1 MRVAHAQRTAPTGT
15 PTKKASDL
23 QRPSHL
29 VHVFPTF
36 AYGGVPIRI
45 ADVISRL
52 DGAYRH
58 SILSLDGRTDAKSR
72 IDTKI
77 DAHFPQPPSG
87 RLPGLVPTIAR
98 WLKTARPDLLLTY
111 NWGAIEW
118 ALSSRLMRGL
128 RHIHFESGFGP
139 EEADRQLPRRNLFR
153 RVALSGSERLVV
165 PSHLLMRIA
174 TQQWRVEPSKVLL
187 LPNGVDLA
195 RYRPDA
201 GKPDMFAKPGDHPRP
216 LVGTVSPL
224 RKEKALDRL
233 LRAAAPLLREGRCT
247 LLIAGDG
254 AERPTL
260 EALATQLGIASQT
273 RFLGHV
279 EDVAAFMPLLDVFCL
294 TSDTEQMPNALL
306 QAMASACSVAAVD
319 VGDVARI
326 LSRENRALVVPR
338 DDEPALTVMLNRL
351 LDDGALRRALGAANR
366 RQAEERYDLR
376 DMVRAYEALFWNT
389 ALPTK
394 IPKTL

>member
-1 MRVAHAQRTAPTGT
+1 MALAQATAREAAAAP
-15 PTKKASDL
+15 
-23 QRPSHL
+23 QRSRHF

-52 DGAYRH
+52 DGPYRH
-58 SILSLDGRTDAKSR
+58 SILSLNGQIDAKSR
-72 IDTKI
+72 IADGV
-77 DAHFPQPPSG
+77 DVDFPAPPTG
-87 RLPGLVPTIAR
+87 RLPGLLPTVAH
-98 WLKTARPDLLLTY
+98 WLKAAQPDALLTY

-118 ALSSRLMRGL
+118 ALSSRLRRGL
-128 RHIHFESGFGP
+128 RHVHFESGFGP
-139 EEADRQLPRRNLFR
+139 EEADHQLPRRCLFR
-153 RVALSGSERLVV
+153 RLALGGSERLVV
-165 PSHLLMRIA
+165 PSHLLVGIA
-174 TQQWRVEPSKVLL
+174 TEQWHVDPNKILL
-187 LPNGVDLA
+187 LPNGVNLA

-201 GKPDMFAKPGDHPRP
+201 GKPDMLAELGDCPRP

-224 RKEKALDRL
+224 RKEKAIDRL
-233 LRAAAPLLREGRCT
+233 LRASAPLLRKGLCT
-247 LLIAGDG
+247 LLIAGEG

-260 EALATQLGIASQT
+260 EALAAELGIASQT

-326 LSRENRALVVPR
+326 LSEQNRALVVPR
-338 DDEPALTVMLNRL
+338 DEEAAFTATLDRL
-351 LDDGALRRALGAANR
+351 LNDAELRRTLGAANR
-366 RQAEERYDLR
+366 RQAERNYDLE
-376 DMVRAYEALFWNT
+376 DMVAAYEALFLGKT
-389 ALPTK
+389 LPQK
-394 IPKTL
+394 IPRTE

>member
-1 MRVAHAQRTAPTGT
+1 MALAQAAAREAAAAP
-15 PTKKASDL
+15 
-23 QRPSHL
+23 QRSRHF

-52 DGAYRH
+52 DGPYRH
-58 SILSLDGRTDAKSR
+58 SILSLNGRIDAKSR
-72 IDTKI
+72 IADGV
-77 DAHFPQPPSG
+77 DVDFPAPPTG
-87 RLPGLVPTIAR
+87 RLPGLLPTVAH
-98 WLKTARPDLLLTY
+98 WLKAAQPDALLTY

-118 ALSSRLMRGL
+118 ALSSRLRRGL

-139 EEADRQLPRRNLFR
+139 EEADQQLPRRCLFR
-153 RVALSGSERLVV
+153 RLALGGSERLVV
-165 PSHLLMRIA
+165 PSHLLVGIA
-174 TQQWRVEPSKVLL
+174 TEQWHVDPNKVLL
-187 LPNGVDLA
+187 LPNGVNLA

-201 GKPDMFAKPGDHPRP
+201 GRP
-216 LVGTVSPL
+216 EMLADLDDEARPFIGTVSPL

-233 LRAAAPLLREGRCT
+233 LRAAAPLLREGRCI
-247 LLIAGDG
+247 LLIAGEG
-254 AERPTL
+254 AERPML
-260 EALATQLGIASQT
+260 EALAAELGIASQT

-326 LSRENRALVVPR
+326 LSEQNRALVVPR
-338 DDEPALTVMLNRL
+338 DEEAAFTATLDRL
-351 LDDGALRRALGAANR
+351 LRDAELRRTLGAANR
-366 RQAEERYDLR
+366 RQAERNYDLE
-376 DMVRAYEALFWNT
+376 DMVAAYEALFLGKT
-389 ALPTK
+389 LPQK
-394 IPKTL
+394 IPRTE

>member
-1 MRVAHAQRTAPTGT
+1 MALAQAAAEEAPAA
-15 PTKKASDL
+15 P
-23 QRPSHL
+23 QRSRHF

-52 DGAYRH
+52 DGPYRH
-58 SILSLDGRTDAKSR
+58 SILSLNGRIDAKSR
-72 IDTKI
+72 IAEGVDV
-77 DAHFPQPPSG
+77 HFPQPPTG
-87 RLPGLVPTIAR
+87 RLPGLLPTVAR
-98 WLKTARPDLLLTY
+98 WLKAAQPDALLTY

-118 ALSSRLMRGL
+118 ALSSRLRRGL

-139 EEADRQLPRRNLFR
+139 EEADRQLPRRCLFR
-153 RVALSGSERLVV
+153 RLALGGSERLVV
-165 PSHLLMRIA
+165 PSHLLVGIA
-174 TQQWRVEPSKVLL
+174 TEQWHVDPNKILL
-187 LPNGVDLA
+187 LPNGVNLA

-201 GKPDMFAKPGDHPRP
+201 GKPDMLAELGDYPHP

-224 RKEKALDRL
+224 RKEKAIDRL

-247 LLIAGDG
+247 LLIAGEG

-260 EALATQLGIASQT
+260 EALAADLGIASQT

-326 LSRENRALVVPR
+326 LSQENRALVVPR
-338 DDEPALTVMLNRL
+338 DEEAALTATLDRL
-351 LDDGALRRALGAANR
+351 LGNTELRRTLGAANR
-366 RQAEERYDLR
+366 RQVERNYDLK
-376 DMVRAYEALFWNT
+376 DMVAAYEALFLGK
-389 ALPTK
+389 ALPQK
-394 IPKTL
+394 IPRTE

>member
-1 MRVAHAQRTAPTGT
+1 MALVQATEKQATGAP
-15 PTKKASDL
+15 
-23 QRPSHL
+23 QRPRHF

-52 DGAYRH
+52 HGPYRH
-58 SILSLDGRTDAKSR
+58 SILSLNGRIDAKSR
-72 IDTKI
+72 IAEELDV
-77 DAHFPQPPSG
+77 DFPEPPTG
-87 RLPGLVPTIAR
+87 RLPGLLPTIAR
-98 WLKTARPDLLLTY
+98 WLKAAEPDALLTY

-118 ALSSRLMRGL
+118 ALSSRLRRGL

-139 EEADRQLPRRNLFR
+139 EEADRQLPRRCLFR
-153 RVALSGSERLVV
+153 RLALGGSERLVV
-165 PSHLLMRIA
+165 PSHLLVGIA
-174 TQQWRVEPSKVLL
+174 TEQWHVNPNKILL
-187 LPNGVDLA
+187 LPNGVNLA

-201 GKPDMFAKPGDHPRP
+201 GRPEILANLEDKARP
-216 LVGTVSPL
+216 LIGTVSPL

-233 LRAAAPLLREGRCT
+233 LRGAAPLLRADRCT

-260 EALATQLGIASQT
+260 EAVAAELGIASQT

-279 EDVAAFMPLLDVFCL
+279 EDVASFIPLLDVFCL

-326 LSRENRALVVPR
+326 LSQENRALVVPR
-338 DDEPALTVMLNRL
+338 DDETAFTAALDRL
-351 LDDGALRRALGAANR
+351 LGNAELRRTLGAANR
-366 RQAEERYDLR
+366 RQAERNYDLE
-376 DMVRAYEALFWNT
+376 DMVAAYEALFLGKT
-389 ALPTK
+389 LPQK
-394 IPKTL
+394 IPRTE